1 MNFLCVMTIIP
12 LYNMFIVFLPCKILY
27 TLCILQVWLVAH
39 PNIYLCVCACVCVCV
54 CVQNFG
60 LFVFWN
66 LSTIQREFSDS
77 GYPIEKHPFWMRCE
91 WVCLPTLIPENINT
105 VSEMLILNSEIRWH
119 TTWALYSCELEQ
131 RVVLPEQKHLVHP
144 SGLSSW
150 ILKVPSLHKSHAC
163 PSTLALQ

>member
-1 MNFLCVMTIIP
+1 
-12 LYNMFIVFLPCKILY
+12 MFIVFLHCKILY
-27 TLCILQVWLVAH
+27 TLCILRVWLVPH
-39 PNIYLCVCACVCVCV
+39 PNVFMADLWIHGMYNVRMYVCKYVHMYI
-54 CVQNFG
+54 NFG

-91 WVCLPTLIPENINT
+91 WVSLPTLMPENINT
-105 VSEMLILNSEIRWH
+105 VSEMLILNSEILWH
-119 TTWALYSCELEQ
+119 ITWALYSCELEQ

-163 PSTLALQ
+163 SSTLALQ